1 MLLAILL
8 SFFLSFFNIC
18 IDFFMLFMYN
28 LIIIL
33 TGFLMF
39 YLGAII
45 IFMSEKTQNLREF
58 LYFSKLFLMIL

>member
-1 MLLAILL
+1 
-8 SFFLSFFNIC
+8 
-18 IDFFMLFMYN
+18 MLFMYN

-45 IFMSEKTQNLREF
+45 NFMSEKTQNLREF
-58 LYFSKLFLMIL
+58 LYFSKLFSDDFVTILAIIFVQKTHHCQSNFM

>member
-1 MLLAILL
+1 
-8 SFFLSFFNIC
+8 
-18 IDFFMLFMYN
+18 MLFMYN